1 MKKRKYTQERMNPEM
16 VLKRNWKIILI
27 LGLLCFVPLT
37 ILTLKKEKKYYTAVV
52 SLRVEAVTS
61 SGMGNGSDS
70 ILSYYK
76 EYIGTQKYKI
86 LKKKNVERALKE
98 LTNKELIS
106 FTGRGKVDDIAIAIA
121 TNSIV
126 IDQVK
131 MTQIM
136 SIGVVSGKPE
146 GLDKFINRI
155 ADIYIEESKKEKV
168 DSTDNKIIFL
178 EQEKK
183 KIQEEIIKRN
193 NDIKKITQELATGN
207 LNQEDTPYKAE
218 MKVQET
224 ASIQAENERIKKEKE
239 YLQLSKNLEA
249 LKEIP
254 IETAVQEKINRDDV
268 VNEQK
273 KLIYSKLEDIN
284 KELVL
289 VADKNEM
296 KKELEKKLEEYK
308 KKLKDIDEE
317 AKKKYTKIING
328 ENEYEI
334 NKKLLNVKMEY
345 EAAKQYEEEIKKS
358 YSELKKKY
366 SESSKKV
373 LSGGNITEEIANL
386 RSNLAKVDE
395 KLIYLSGEKNSE
407 GRTSI
412 ENYANG
418 ATVLKNTKTFKK
430 VLVVFI
436 ISFGWI
442 LFAVIIF
449 EIFDRRVKSVEELK
463 NAIGIKPS
471 WPISKLKNG
480 DFLDISL
487 EKNGSIQSK
496 ALGSLAVK
504 LNDERVAQGIK
515 VIAFSGVTERSGVTE
530 IAINIAHYMKG
541 KCENVL
547 LIEMNTEKPSFSE
560 KLEIEVGENDR
571 MSKFIN
577 GIEVKKSVYR
587 DEKREVDIL
596 PYNKDKAL
604 DSKEIDL
611 IIEIARKEYDVVLID
626 TAPILKSYITEHVVL
641 KADVITLIINGN
653 STKYEDINRT
663 LDIVEKLGVKSIALA
678 LNWLGKIKK

>member
-27 LGLLCFVPLT
+27 VGLLCFIPLT

-61 SGMGNGSDS
+61 SGMGNGADS

-76 EYIGTQKYKI
+76 EYIGTQNYKI
-86 LKKKNVERALKE
+86 LKKKNVERALKD
-98 LTNKELIS
+98 LTNEELLS
-106 FTGRGKVDDIAIAIA
+106 FTGRNKVDDIAIAIA
-121 TNSIV
+121 TNSIT
-126 IDQVK
+126 IEQVK

-136 SIGVVSGKPE
+136 NIGVVAQKPE

-168 DSTDNKIIFL
+168 DSAENKIVFL

-183 KIQEEIIKRN
+183 KIQEEIIKKN

-224 ASIQAENERIKKEKE
+224 ASIEAENERIKKEKE
-239 YLQLSKNLEA
+239 YLQLTKNLEA

-254 IETAVQEKINRDDV
+254 IETDVQEKINSDDV

-284 KELVL
+284 KELLL

-317 AKKKYTKIING
+317 AKKKYTKIINR
-328 ENEYEI
+328 ENEYEV
-334 NKKLLNVKMEY
+334 NKKLLNAKMEY
-345 EAAKQYEEEIKKS
+345 EAAKQYEEEVKKS

-386 RSNLAKVDE
+386 RSNLEKVDE

-418 ATVLKNTKTFKK
+418 STIVKNTKTFKK
-430 VLVVFI
+430 IMFAFGF
-436 ISFGWI
+436 SFGWI
-442 LFAVIIF
+442 LFVVIIY
-449 EIFDRRVKSVEELK
+449 EILDKRVKSVEELK

-471 WPISKLKNG
+471 WPISKLENN
-480 DFLDISL
+480 DFLNVSL
-487 EKNGSIQSK
+487 ENNGNIQSK

-504 LNDERVAQGIK
+504 LNDERLAQKIK
-515 VIAFSGVTERSGVTE
+515 VVAFSGVTEKSGVTE
-530 IAINIAHYMKG
+530 IVINTAHYMKG
-541 KCENVL
+541 KCSHVL
-547 LIEMNTEKPSFSE
+547 LVEMNSEKPSICE
-560 KLEIEVGENDR
+560 KIGIVKDEKDR
-571 MSKFIN
+571 MHEFMNGEDIN
-577 GIEVKKSVYR
+577 KCVYK
-587 DEKREVDIL
+587 DEKRNIDIL
-596 PYNKDKAL
+596 PYDEDKKL
-604 DSKEIDL
+604 DSKEINL
-611 IIEIARKEYDVVLID
+611 IIDRARNEYDIILLD
-626 TAPILKSYITEHVVL
+626 TAPVLKSYITEQIFL
-641 KADVITLIINGN
+641 KADIIALVVNGN
-653 STKYEDINRT
+653 MTKYSEINKT
-663 LDIVEKLGVKSIALA
+663 LEIIEKLNVKSMTLV
-678 LNWLGKIKK
+678 LNWLGKIK